1 MRHSALLLIGE
12 ALTYH
17 LLRVDR
23 LEPRLNRNV
32 FRGFRFSGLRVIPPT
47 GKSKA
52 PAHTLP
58 LYPSCSKPRIA
69 IARLFLFP
77 AGIFYFPACIVT
89 KSNYL

>member
-12 ALTYH
+12 ALTFY
-17 LLRVDR
+17 LSRVDW

-52 PAHTLP
+52 PATIL
-58 LYPSCSKPRIA
+58 LISR
-69 IARLFLFP
+69 RP
-77 AGIFYFPACIVT
+77 AT
-89 KSNYL
+89 

>member
-12 ALTYH
+12 ALTFH
-17 LLRVDR
+17 LLKVGW

-58 LYPSCSKPRIA
+58 FYPPCSKPH

-77 AGIFYFPACIVT
+77 TGIFYLPACTVT

>member
-12 ALTYH
+12 ALTF
-17 LLRVDR
+17 LLLKESW

-52 PAHTLP
+52 PATIL
-58 LYPSCSKPRIA
+58 LISS
-69 IARLFLFP
+69 RL
-77 AGIFYFPACIVT
+77 AT
-89 KSNYL
+89 